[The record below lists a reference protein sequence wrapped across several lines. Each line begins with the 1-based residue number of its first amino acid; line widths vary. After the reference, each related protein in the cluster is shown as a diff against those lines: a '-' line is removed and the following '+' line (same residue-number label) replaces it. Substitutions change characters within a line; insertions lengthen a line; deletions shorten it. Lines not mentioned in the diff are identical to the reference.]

1 MDDTTPPSEGGRTR
15 ESTVA
20 HGASRAAAGRA
31 TLLIALAA
39 CGFGAI
45 AILVTLGTRTGAPL
59 MTLLAGRFLLGAVVL
74 GTIAGMARDLR
85 FDRPAARVLTFGGV
99 GQVLIA
105 VVSLSALRYIPA
117 ATLSFLFYTYPAWVA
132 VITRFRHSEPLTPIR
147 LFALGLSLAGIFV
160 MVGAPGA
167 AALQPMGVGLALAA
181 AVLYA
186 IYIPMIGTLERGLP
200 PVATA
205 TYMSAGAAIVL
216 LIAGAVMG
224 DITVDLHRT
233 AWTAIVLL
241 ALVSTVLAF
250 LGFLR
255 GLRVLGPVR
264 TAIVSTVEPF
274 FTALMG
280 AWLLDQ
286 PLTSTTLIGGA
297 FIAAAVVLLQLRAS
311 QNNGANRRQG

>member
-1 MDDTTPPSEGGRTR
+1 MDGTTPQNRG
-15 ESTVA
+15 
-20 HGASRAAAGRA
+20 AAGRA

-45 AILVTLGTRTGAPL
+45 AILVTLATRTGAPL
-59 MTLLAGRFLLGAVVL
+59 MTLLAGRYLLGAVVL
-74 GTIAGMARDLR
+74 GAIAGVARDLR
-85 FDRPAARVLTFGGV
+85 LDRPAWRVIVYGGV
-99 GQVLIA
+99 GQVLIS

-132 VITRFRHSEPLTPIR
+132 VITRFRHSEPLTPVR
-147 LFALGLSLAGIFV
+147 LFALALSLGGIFV

-167 AALQPMGVGLALAA
+167 ASLHPMGVVLALSA

-186 IYIPMIGTLERGLP
+186 VYIPMIGALERGLP

-216 LIAGAVMG
+216 LAAGAVMG
-224 DITVDLHRT
+224 DITIDLHRV

-241 ALVSTVLAF
+241 ALVSTVFAF

-280 AWLLDQ
+280 ALLLEQ
-286 PLTSTTLIGGA
+286 PLTGTTLMGGA
-297 FIAAAVVLLQLRAS
+297 LIAAAVVLLQLRQAG
-311 QNNGANRRQG
+311 NHKRGPAEPGNDDTPE

>member
-1 MDDTTPPSEGGRTR
+1 MDESPPT
-15 ESTVA
+15 
-20 HGASRAAAGRA
+20 RAAAARA
-31 TLLIALAA
+31 TLLVALAA

-45 AILVTLGTRTGAPL
+45 AILVTLATRTGAPL
-59 MTLLAGRFLLGAVVL
+59 MTLLSGRYLLGAAIL
-74 GTIAGMARDLR
+74 GAIAGAARQLR
-85 FDRPAARVLTFGGV
+85 LDAPAARILVYGGI

-105 VVSLSALRYIPA
+105 VVSLSALTYIPA

-132 VITRFRHSEPLTPIR
+132 VITRVRHSERLTPIR

-167 AALQPMGVGLALAA
+167 AALHPAGVALALTAA
-181 AVLYA
+181 LLYA
-186 IYIPMIGTLERGLP
+186 AYIPMIGALERGLP
-200 PVATA
+200 PIATA

-216 LIAGAVMG
+216 LIAGAVIG

-241 ALVSTVLAF
+241 AIVSTVGAF

-286 PLTSTTLIGGA
+286 PWTVTTLFGGA
-297 FIAAAVVLLQLRAS
+297 LIAAAVVLLQLRPTNS
-311 QNNGANRRQG
+311 GWNNNG

>member
-1 MDDTTPPSEGGRTR
+1 MDETTPPT
-15 ESTVA
+15 
-20 HGASRAAAGRA
+20 RAAAGRA
-31 TLLIALAA
+31 TLFIALAA

-45 AILVTLGTRTGAPL
+45 AILVTLGTRTGTPL
-59 MTLLAGRFLLGAVVL
+59 MTLLAGRYLLGAVIL
-74 GTIAGMARDLR
+74 GLIAAMARDLR
-85 FDRPAARVLTFGGV
+85 LDRAAWRVLLYGGV
-99 GQVLIA
+99 GQVLIS

-132 VITRFRHSEPLTPIR
+132 VITRFRHSEPLTPTR
-147 LFALGLSLAGIFV
+147 LFALALSLGGIFV

-167 AALQPMGVGLALAA
+167 AALHPTGVVLALSA

-186 IYIPMIGTLERGLP
+186 IYIPMIGALERGLP

-205 TYMSAGAAIVL
+205 TYISAGAAIVL
-216 LIAGAVMG
+216 LMAGAVMG
-224 DITVDLHRT
+224 DITVDMHRI

-241 ALVSTVLAF
+241 ALLSTVGAF

-286 PLTSTTLIGGA
+286 PLTFTTLVGGA
-297 FIAAAVVLLQLRAS
+297 LIAAAVILLQLRPS
-311 QNNGANRRQG
+311 NNHNNG

>member
-1 MDDTTPPSEGGRTR
+1 MEETTAPIAGERAR
-15 ESTVA
+15 ETTAARSSTP
-20 HGASRAAAGRA
+20 AAAGRA

-39 CGFGAI
+39 FGFGAI

-59 MTLLAGRFLLGAVVL
+59 LTLLVGRYLLGALIL
-74 GTIAGMARDLR
+74 GFIAALAHDLR
-85 FDRPAARVLTFGGV
+85 LDRAAWRVLVYGGV
-99 GQVLIA
+99 GQVLIS

-132 VITRFRHSEPLTPIR
+132 LLTRFRHSEPLTPMR
-147 LFALGLSLAGIFV
+147 LFALALSLGGIFV

-167 AALQPMGVGLALAA
+167 ASLHLTGVVLALSA

-186 IYIPMIGTLERGLP
+186 IYIPLIGALERGLP

-205 TYMSAGAAIVL
+205 TYISAGAAIVL

-224 DITVDLHRT
+224 DIAIDLHPT

-241 ALVSTVLAF
+241 AIVSTVGAF

-280 AWLLDQ
+280 ALFLSQ
-286 PLTSTTLIGGA
+286 PITAATLIGGA
-297 FIAAAVVLLQLRAS
+297 LIAAAVVLLQLRAS
-311 QNNGANRRQG
+311 PNRNNLDK

>member
-1 MDDTTPPSEGGRTR
+1 MEATSPVS
-15 ESTVA
+15 
-20 HGASRAAAGRA
+20 GAGTSRAAAGRA

-59 MTLLAGRFLLGAVVL
+59 MTLLTGRYLVAAVILGA
-74 GTIAGMARDLR
+74 IAGGAGELR
-85 FDRPAARVLTFGGV
+85 LDRPAWRVLAYGGV
-99 GQVLIA
+99 GQVLIS

-132 VITRFRHSEPLTPIR
+132 VITRVRHSEPLTPVR
-147 LFALGLSLAGIFV
+147 LFALTLSLGGIFV

-167 AALQPMGVGLALAA
+167 ASLHPTGVTLALSA

-186 IYIPMIGTLERGLP
+186 IYIPMIGALERGLP

-205 TYMSAGAAIVL
+205 TYMSAGAAVVL
-216 LIAGAVMG
+216 LIAAAALGHL
-224 DITVDLHRT
+224 TVELHRV
-233 AWTAIVLL
+233 AWTAILLL
-241 ALVSTVLAF
+241 AVVSTVGAF

-264 TAIVSTVEPF
+264 TAIVSTIEPF

-280 AWLLDQ
+280 ALVLDQ

-297 FIAAAVVLLQLRAS
+297 LIAAAVVLLQLRPSNGHS
-311 QNNGANRRQG
+311 QGAPERGQE

>member
-1 MDDTTPPSEGGRTR
+1 MDATT
-15 ESTVA
+15 A
-20 HGASRAAAGRA
+20 HTRAAAGRA

-45 AILVTLGTRTGAPL
+45 AILVTLATRTGAPL
-59 MTLLAGRFLLGAVVL
+59 MTLLAGRYLLGAVIL
-74 GTIAGMARDLR
+74 GIIAGVARDLR
-85 FDRPAARVLTFGGV
+85 LDRPALRVVAYGGI

-132 VITRFRHSEPLTPIR
+132 VITRFRHSERLTPVR
-147 LFALGLSLAGIFV
+147 LFALALSLAGIFV
-160 MVGAPGA
+160 MVGSPGA
-167 AALQPMGVGLALAA
+167 AALHPLGVGLALAA

-186 IYIPMIGTLERGLP
+186 VYVPMIGALERGLP

-216 LIAGAVMG
+216 LAAGAAMG
-224 DITVDLHRT
+224 DITLDLHRMG
-233 AWTAIVLL
+233 WIAIVLL

-250 LGFLR
+250 LGFLK

-264 TAIVSTVEPF
+264 TAIISTVEPF

-286 PLTSTTLIGGA
+286 PLTFTTLIGGA
-297 FIAAAVVLLQLRAS
+297 LIATAVVLLQIRP
-311 QNNGANRRQG
+311 NNG

>member
-1 MDDTTPPSEGGRTR
+1 MD
-15 ESTVA
+15 ESTPSIAGERADDSIVA
-20 HGASRAAAGRA
+20 RNSSRAEAGRA

-59 MTLLAGRFLLGAVVL
+59 VTLLAGRYLIAAMVLGAV
-74 GTIAGMARDLR
+74 AGMARELR
-85 FDRPAARVLTFGGV
+85 LDRPARRVLAFGGI

-132 VITRFRHSEPLTPIR
+132 LITRFRHSEPLTPIR

-167 AALQPMGVGLALAA
+167 AALHPMGVVLALSA

-186 IYIPMIGTLERGLP
+186 IYIPMIGALERGLP

-205 TYMSAGAAIVL
+205 TYMSSGAAIVL
-216 LIAGAVMG
+216 LISGALMG
-224 DITVDLHRT
+224 DLTIALHRT

-241 ALVSTVLAF
+241 ALISTVFAF

-286 PLTSTTLIGGA
+286 PLTSTTLTGGA
-297 FIAAAVVLLQLRAS
+297 FIAAAVILLQLRPA
-311 QNNGANRRQG
+311 NNHNEG

>member
-1 MDDTTPPSEGGRTR
+1 MDATRPPPPPPT
-15 ESTVA
+15 
-20 HGASRAAAGRA
+20 RAAAGRA

-45 AILVTLGTRTGAPL
+45 AILVSLGTRAGAPL
-59 MTLLAGRFLLGAVVL
+59 MTLLSGRYLLAAIVL
-74 GTIAGMARDLR
+74 GVMARRQLR
-85 FDRPAARVLTFGGV
+85 LDAPARKVLVYGGV
-99 GQVLIA
+99 GQVLIS

-132 VITRFRHSEPLTPIR
+132 VIARFRHSEPLTPIR
-147 LFALGLSLAGIFV
+147 LFALSLSLAGIFV
-160 MVGAPGA
+160 MVGSPGT
-167 AALQPMGVGLALAA
+167 AALRPAGVALALSAA
-181 AVLYA
+181 LLYA
-186 IYIPMIGTLERGLP
+186 IYIPMIGALERGLP

-205 TYMSAGAAIVL
+205 TYISAGAAAVL
-216 LIAGAVMG
+216 LVAGALMG
-224 DITVDLHRT
+224 DVTIALRPV

-241 ALVSTVLAF
+241 ALVSTIGAF

-280 AWLLDQ
+280 ALLLDQ
-286 PLTSTTLIGGA
+286 PLTFGTLIGGG
-297 FIAAAVVLLQLRAS
+297 FIAAAVLLLQVRPTD
-311 QNNGANRRQG
+311 NHGA

>member
-1 MDDTTPPSEGGRTR
+1 MGDTTPPTR
-15 ESTVA
+15 A
-20 HGASRAAAGRA
+20 DAGRA
-31 TLLIALAA
+31 TLFIALAA
-39 CGFGAI
+39 CGFGSI

-59 MTLLAGRFLLGAVVL
+59 MTLLAGRYFLGALVL
-74 GTIAGMARDLR
+74 GGIAGMAGELKT
-85 FDRPAARVLTFGGV
+85 DRAAWRVLLYGGV
-99 GQVLIA
+99 GQVLIS

-132 VITRFRHSEPLTPIR
+132 IITRFRHSEPLTPVR

-167 AALQPMGVGLALAA
+167 ATLHPMGVVLALGA

-186 IYIPMIGTLERGLP
+186 IYIPMIGALERGLP

-205 TYMSAGAAIVL
+205 TYISTGAAIVL
-216 LIAGAVMG
+216 LLSGALMG
-224 DITVDLHRT
+224 DITFALHRT
-233 AWTAIVLL
+233 AWIAIVLL
-241 ALVSTVLAF
+241 AFVSTVLAF

-280 AWLLDQ
+280 ALLLAQ
-286 PLTSTTLIGGA
+286 PITSATLLGGA
-297 FIAAAVVLLQLRAS
+297 LIAAAVMLLQLRTSSNHDTGRDTRTAGGT
-311 QNNGANRRQG
+311 N

>member
-1 MDDTTPPSEGGRTR
+1 MDDTT
-15 ESTVA
+15 A
-20 HGASRAAAGRA
+20 HTRAAAGRA

-45 AILVTLGTRTGAPL
+45 AILVTLATRTGAPL
-59 MTLLAGRFLLGAVVL
+59 MTVLAGRYLVGGVILGI
-74 GTIAGMARDLR
+74 IAALARDLR
-85 FDRPAARVLTFGGV
+85 LDRPALRVLVYGGI

-132 VITRFRHSEPLTPIR
+132 VITRFRHSERLTPIR
-147 LFALGLSLAGIFV
+147 LFALALSLAGIFV
-160 MVGAPGA
+160 MVGSPGA
-167 AALQPMGVGLALAA
+167 AALHPLGVGLALAA

-186 IYIPMIGTLERGLP
+186 VYVPMIGALERGLP

-205 TYMSAGAAIVL
+205 TYMSTGAAIVL
-216 LIAGAVMG
+216 LAAGAVMG
-224 DITVDLHRT
+224 DITVNLHRT
-233 AWTAIVLL
+233 GWIAIVLL
-241 ALVSTVLAF
+241 ALVSTVFAF
-250 LGFLR
+250 LAFLR

-264 TAIVSTVEPF
+264 TAIISTVEPF

-286 PLTSTTLIGGA
+286 PLTFTTLIGGA
-297 FIAAAVVLLQLRAS
+297 LIATAVVLLQIRP
-311 QNNGANRRQG
+311 NNG

>member
-1 MDDTTPPSEGGRTR
+1 MEPTTPQ
-15 ESTVA
+15 
-20 HGASRAAAGRA
+20 SRGAAGRA

-45 AILVTLGTRTGAPL
+45 AILVTLATRTGAPL
-59 MTLLAGRFLLGAVVL
+59 MMLLVGRYLLGAVIL
-74 GTIAGMARDLR
+74 GAIAGMAGDLR
-85 FDRPAARVLTFGGV
+85 LDRAAWRILAYGGV
-99 GQVLIA
+99 GQVLIS

-132 VITRFRHSEPLTPIR
+132 VITRFRHSEPLTPMR
-147 LFALGLSLAGIFV
+147 LFALALSLAGIFV

-167 AALQPMGVGLALAA
+167 ASLHPTGVALALSA

-186 IYIPMIGTLERGLP
+186 IYIPMIGALERGLP

-205 TYMSAGAAIVL
+205 TYMSAGAAVVL
-216 LIAGAVMG
+216 LVAGAAMG
-224 DITVDLHRT
+224 DLTVDLHRV
-233 AWTAIVLL
+233 AWMAIVLL
-241 ALVSTVLAF
+241 AVVSTVGAF

-280 AWLLDQ
+280 ALLLDQ
-286 PLTSTTLIGGA
+286 PLTGTTLMGGA
-297 FIAAAVVLLQLRAS
+297 LIAAAVVLLQLR
-311 QNNGANRRQG
+311 QGPVRTQEQRQFRNDGIRE

>member
-1 MDDTTPPSEGGRTR
+1 MDETRPPN
-15 ESTVA
+15 
-20 HGASRAAAGRA
+20 RAAAGRA

-45 AILVTLGTRTGAPL
+45 AILVTIGTRTGAPL
-59 MTLLAGRFLLGAVVL
+59 MTLLAGRYLLGALVL
-74 GTIAGMARDLR
+74 GTIAGTAGDLR
-85 FDRPAARVLTFGGV
+85 LDRPAWRVLGYAGV
-99 GQVLIA
+99 GQVLIS

-132 VITRFRHSEPLTPIR
+132 VITRFRHSEPLTPVR

-167 AALQPMGVGLALAA
+167 ATLHPTGVVLALSA

-186 IYIPMIGTLERGLP
+186 IYIPMIGALQRGLP

-216 LIAGAVMG
+216 LVAGAVMG
-224 DITVDLHRT
+224 DITIYLHRT
-233 AWTAIVLL
+233 AWIAIVLL

-280 AWLLDQ
+280 ALLLSQ
-286 PLTSTTLIGGA
+286 PITPATLLGGVL
-297 FIAAAVVLLQLRAS
+297 IAAAVVLLQLRTSLNNITDS
-311 QNNGANRRQG
+311 QKV

>member
-1 MDDTTPPSEGGRTR
+1 MDETPPP
-15 ESTVA
+15 V
-20 HGASRAAAGRA
+20 RAAAGRA
-31 TLLIALAA
+31 TLLIVLAA

-59 MTLLAGRFLLGAVVL
+59 LTLLAGRYLIGAVILGA
-74 GTIAGMARDLR
+74 IARMAGELR
-85 FDRPAARVLTFGGV
+85 LDRPAMRVLVYGGV

-132 VITRFRHSEPLTPIR
+132 VITRFRHSERLTPIR

-167 AALQPMGVGLALAA
+167 AALHPAGVGLALAA

-186 IYIPMIGTLERGLP
+186 VYVPMIGVLERGLP

-205 TYMSAGAAIVL
+205 TYMSTGAAIVL
-216 LIAGAVMG
+216 LMAGAFMG
-224 DITVDLHRT
+224 DITVNMHRI
-233 AWTAIVLL
+233 AWAAIVLL
-241 ALVSTVLAF
+241 AVVSTVLAF

-274 FTALMG
+274 FTAIMG

-286 PLTSTTLIGGA
+286 PITITTLIGGA
-297 FIAAAVVLLQLRAS
+297 LIAAAVILLQLRSA
-311 QNNGANRRQG
+311 NNHPHAV

>member
-1 MDDTTPPSEGGRTR
+1 MDPTTPY
-15 ESTVA
+15 
-20 HGASRAAAGRA
+20 SRGAAGRA

-45 AILVTLGTRTGAPL
+45 AILVTLATRTGAPL
-59 MTLLAGRFLLGAVVL
+59 MTLLAGRYLLGALVL
-74 GTIAGMARDLR
+74 GAIAGLARDLR
-85 FDRPAARVLTFGGV
+85 LDRPAWRVIVYGGV
-99 GQVLIA
+99 GQVMIA

-132 VITRFRHSEPLTPIR
+132 VITRFRHSEPLTPVR
-147 LFALGLSLAGIFV
+147 LFALALSLAGIFV

-167 AALQPMGVGLALAA
+167 ASLHPMGVVLALSA

-186 IYIPMIGTLERGLP
+186 IYIPMIGALERGLP

-216 LIAGAVMG
+216 LVAGAVMG
-224 DITVDLHRT
+224 DITIELHRV

-241 ALVSTVLAF
+241 ALVSTVGAF

-280 AWLLDQ
+280 ALLLDQ
-286 PLTSTTLIGGA
+286 PLTATSLMGGA
-297 FIAAAVVLLQLRAS
+297 LIAAAVVLLQLRQAD
-311 QNNGANRRQG
+311 NHNTRRTAEFQE